1 MEICNFCCF
10 IEDIEILFLHEC
22 VLSSPPRFRQ
32 LLSKSLYSFGCYSNV
47 KGKSSKKYSKIFFSE
62 AVRRMKLKLCIHA
75 YDISLYKVVFFI
87 VLVPLLW
94 LLWQLKV
101 FIDL

>member
-1 MEICNFCCF
+1 MEICNFCRF
-10 IEDIEILFLHEC
+10 IEDIEILFLHKC
-22 VLSSPPRFRQ
+22 LLSSSPRFRQ

-47 KGKSSKKYSKIFFSE
+47 NGIFSKKYSKIFFSE
-62 AVRRMKLKLCIHA
+62 AVRQMKHMLMILASTKF
-75 YDISLYKVVFFI
+75 VFFI

-101 FIDL
+101 SIDL

>member
-1 MEICNFCCF
+1 M
-10 IEDIEILFLHEC
+10 
-22 VLSSPPRFRQ
+22 SSPPRFRQ
-32 LLSKSLYSFGCYSNV
+32 LLSKSLYLFGCYSNI
-47 KGKSSKKYSKIFFSE
+47 KDKFSKKYSKIFFSE

-75 YDISLYKVVFFI
+75 YDMILASTKFVFFI

-101 FIDL
+101 SIDL